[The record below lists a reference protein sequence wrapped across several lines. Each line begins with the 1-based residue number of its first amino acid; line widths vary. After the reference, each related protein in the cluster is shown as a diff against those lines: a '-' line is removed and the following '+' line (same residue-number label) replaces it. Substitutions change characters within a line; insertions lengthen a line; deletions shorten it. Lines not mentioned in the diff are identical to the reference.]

1 MKTPQEKTL
10 SRLQDNVSE
19 EEQKWKTQL
28 NEKQIEVDNLK
39 QSIVQVIVF
48 SGKYKFYFY

>member
-1 MKTPQEKTL
+1 MKILQEKTL

-19 EEQKWKTQL
+19 EEQKWKNQL

-39 QSIVQVIVF
+39 QSVVQVIII
-48 SGKYKFYFY
+48 SDKYF